1 MDINEIWG
9 RELQKQFQASIGAGT
24 WVVSDSSQTQRTNR
38 IGLLGRLRT
47 VANSELYSVSSERAH
62 VIAKTLFG
70 LQIIP
75 ERVMI
80 FDSVQARNFHGRIST
95 DYTFSMK
102 LETSV
107 ERKGVP
113 LLKNLKYF
121 PSGSVVERV
130 GAALLACCQMKN
142 IKASLCLMA

>member
-9 RELQKQFQASIGAGT
+9 RELQKQFCFYL
-24 WVVSDSSQTQRTNR
+24 VFKLLLVLVH
-38 IGLLGRLRT
+38 GLLVTLLKHREYQDGL
-47 VANSELYSVSSERAH
+47 NFEGYSVSSERAH

-80 FDSVQARNFHGRIST
+80 FDSVQARNFHG
-95 DYTFSMK
+95 
-102 LETSV
+102 
-107 ERKGVP
+107 
-113 LLKNLKYF
+113 
-121 PSGSVVERV
+121 SVVERV